1 LLEEQVVAVM
11 QVEVVLE
18 VIEHLLTEKHLAVEH
33 QAKVVL
39 PWVQEVTPAQ
49 LEQVVLVEV
58 AQVL

>member
-1 LLEEQVVAVM
+1 
-11 QVEVVLE
+11 
-18 VIEHLLTEKHLAVEH
+18 LTEKHLAVEH